1 MAQTIPGGVYR
12 GVDGL
17 LHDANG
23 IVIQERP
30 VEVIK
35 AVGEKPA
42 EAEHAADV
50 APASPKKK
58 K

>member
-1 MAQTIPGGVYR
+1 MAQTIPGGMYR

-23 IVIQERP
+23 IVIQEQP
-30 VEVIK
+30 VEAK
-35 AVGEKPA
+35 TEGEKPA
-42 EAEHAADV
+42 EVEHAD

>member
-30 VEVIK
+30 VEAIK
-35 AVGEKPA
+35 AEGEKPA
-42 EAEHAADV
+42 EVEHAADV
-50 APASPKKK
+50 PAPTNKKK

>member
-1 MAQTIPGGVYR
+1 MAQTIPGGQYR

-23 IVIQERP
+23 KIIQEQP
-30 VEVIK
+30 VEAMK
-35 AVGEKPA
+35 AEGEKTA
-42 EAEHAADV
+42 EVEHAD

>member
-1 MAQTIPGGVYR
+1 MAQTIPGGMYR
-12 GVDGL
+12 GIDGL

-23 IVIQERP
+23 KVIQEQP
-30 VEVIK
+30 VEVK
-35 AVGEKPA
+35 TESENPA
-42 EAEHAADV
+42 EVEHAD